1 MITSTCNINAKQFI
15 VHTGQDHGH
24 QWRRKSPK
32 NTRKTG
38 LTLGVILKVIY
49 QNPLTGKSIESQ
61 RKSTS
66 IATVTQVTVK
76 TKVITDQGGST
87 KRNQKST
94 KNIRIPARV
103 TPILGKGGVGSIAAQ
118 NTMCHTKRWCKKIK
132 FCTFLR
138 NINAQKT
145 SSKRQ

>member
-38 LTLGVILKVIY
+38 LTLRVILKVIY
-49 QNPLTGKSIESQ
+49 QNPLTRKSIESQ

-118 NTMCHTKRWCKKIK
+118 K
-132 FCTFLR
+132 R

>member
-1 MITSTCNINAKQFI
+1 MINNAKQFI

-24 QWRRKSPK
+24 HWRRKSLK
-32 NTRKTG
+32 NTRNTG
-38 LTLGVILKVIY
+38 LTLRVILKVMY
-49 QNPLTGKSIESQ
+49 QNPLAGKSLESQ
-61 RKSTS
+61 RKSTN

-103 TPILGKGGVGSIAAQ
+103 TLILGKGGVGSIPTQ
-118 NTMCHTKRWCKKIK
+118 STMCHTKRWCKKINL
-132 FCTFLR
+132 FTFLR
-138 NINAQKT
+138 NLNAHKDLI
-145 SSKRQ
+145 